1 MGEDESPAVTAPAS
15 NSHQAHPPA
24 VATTGSRVAAAAS
37 LLVLAGTL
45 ALLIAFTLS
54 NFGYLVAA
62 LIGVGLA
69 VSALWVTVTNRRW
82 RWLALIVV
90 VASVAGA
97 VVALVAA
104 SLGVLIPVLVLSG
117 MSLSGLLGAMA
128 LRDEIR
134 PLTTGRWRTVPKAVH
149 PVLLMNPKSG
159 GGKVEHTHL
168 EAEAGHRGIE
178 SVVLDRGDDLRA
190 LAEAAVARGADVLG
204 MAGGDGSQAL
214 VASVA
219 AAHGLA
225 YVCVPAGTRN
235 HLALDLG
242 IDRDDVV
249 GALDAFGP
257 AHERTIDLASV
268 NGQTFVNNVSLGVYA
283 EVVASSEYR
292 DAKMETVTA
301 MLPDLLGGES
311 AFDLHLTGP
320 DGPIRAPQIVQVSNN
335 PYRFTSLAGFGSR
348 PRIDG
353 AVLGV
358 ATVRVDGPIDANR
371 LVALEAVGQVE
382 RYRGWKSW
390 AVPQLE
396 VNSTAPVPA
405 GIDGESCTLT
415 PPLRFAIDP
424 GALRV
429 RMAFGQSGASPAMA
443 HPPLS
448 ASTVVGLWRL
458 AFGRQSGGVL

>member
-1 MGEDESPAVTAPAS
+1 MV
-15 NSHQAHPPA
+15 
-24 VATTGSRVAAAAS
+24 
-37 LLVLAGTL
+37 
-45 ALLIAFTLS
+45 
-54 NFGYLVAA
+54 
-62 LIGVGLA
+62 
-69 VSALWVTVTNRRW
+69 
-82 RWLALIVV
+82 
-90 VASVAGA
+90 
-97 VVALVAA
+97 
-104 SLGVLIPVLVLSG
+104 
-117 MSLSGLLGAMA
+117 
-128 LRDEIR
+128 
-134 PLTTGRWRTVPKAVH
+134 
-149 PVLLMNPKSG
+149 
-159 GGKVEHTHL
+159 
-168 EAEAGHRGIE
+168 
-178 SVVLDRGDDLRA
+178 RA
-190 LAEAAVARGADVLG
+190 
-204 MAGGDGSQAL
+204 
-214 VASVA
+214 
-219 AAHGLA
+219 
-225 YVCVPAGTRN
+225 
-235 HLALDLG
+235 
-242 IDRDDVV
+242 
-249 GALDAFGP
+249 
-257 AHERTIDLASV
+257 
-268 NGQTFVNNVSLGVYA
+268 
-283 EVVASSEYR
+283 
-292 DAKMETVTA
+292 
-301 MLPDLLGGES
+301 

-320 DGPIRAPQIVQVSNN
+320 DGPIDAPQIVQVSNN